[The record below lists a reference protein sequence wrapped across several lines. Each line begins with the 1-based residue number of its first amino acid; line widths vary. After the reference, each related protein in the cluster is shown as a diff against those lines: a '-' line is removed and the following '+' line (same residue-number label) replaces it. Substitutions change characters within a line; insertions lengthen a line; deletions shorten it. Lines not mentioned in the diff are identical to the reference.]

1 MNKLLIII
9 SSILLVSCSSVD
21 SEKKQA
27 IRMKSLADK
36 ENESKKYF
44 QQYNNTLTLDRAI
57 QLSVERNLTLKTKT
71 IEQEIAKLDRKIAF
85 GNFLPKV
92 SLGYSYTMLN
102 DKILGE
108 AKDAGLTGLPF
119 NINLPFNIGLET
131 RLVDKNLSLFSVNAQ
146 MPIFVPATWF
156 LYSARQKGE
165 NISSLTRNLT
175 EKMIKLQTIGQY
187 HYILALE
194 SEKEYLKQEL
204 ESAKEFNKSA
214 KIALEA
220 EAILPWEYEG
230 TEQIVQMREYALKQN
245 ARDLQ
250 SAKMSLMNN
259 LDMYPLLDFQLEKP
273 QYNEDVKMPTL
284 EETIY
289 ESLKN
294 SELIQIRE
302 GAEDISKDVTK
313 IAISNFLP
321 KIVLTGGYFNTS
333 NAALTDP
340 DFFMGTLGGMFS
352 IFNGF
357 QNVNEYKKARKN
369 QEIAFIKREE
379 EIMKVIFETVNA
391 YNSLESSR
399 EERDIALKNFA
410 VSTGRFN
417 QKKLEKETDS
427 IDNWEY
433 IQGVAEYEKALS
445 LKEKAEYKY
454 RVSLATLNM
463 LTGKDI
469 FAKGEKKDEKTK

>member
-1 MNKLLIII
+1 MNKLLIMI

-27 IRMKSLADK
+27 LRMKSLADK

-102 DKILGE
+102 DKIMGE
-108 AKDAGLTGLPF
+108 TKDTALP
-119 NINLPFNIGLET
+119 IPLPISLGLET

-165 NISSLTRNLT
+165 DISSLTRDLT

-204 ESAKEFNKSA
+204 ESAKEFNRSA

-230 TEQIVQMREYALKQN
+230 TEQIVQMREFALKQN

-289 ESLKN
+289 EALKN

-333 NAALTDP
+333 NAALSDP

-357 QNVNEYKKARKN
+357 QNVHEYKKARKN

>member
-21 SEKKQA
+21 IEKKQA
-27 IRMKSLADK
+27 LRMKSLADK

-71 IEQEIAKLDRKIAF
+71 IEQEIARLDRKIAF

-102 DKILGE
+102 DKIMGE
-108 AKDAGLTGLPF
+108 TKDTALP
-119 NINLPFNIGLET
+119 IQLPISLGLET
-131 RLVDKNLSLFSVNAQ
+131 RLADKNLSLFSVNAQ

-165 NISSLTRNLT
+165 DISSLTRDLT

-204 ESAKEFNKSA
+204 ESAKEFNRSA

-230 TEQIVQMREYALKQN
+230 TEQIVQMREFALKQN

-273 QYNEDVKMPTL
+273 QYNEDVKIPTL

-289 ESLKN
+289 EALKN

-333 NAALTDP
+333 NAALSDP

-357 QNVNEYKKARKN
+357 QNVHEYKKARKN

-463 LTGKDI
+463 LTGKEI
-469 FAKGEKKDEKTK
+469 FAKGEKKDEKIK

>member
-21 SEKKQA
+21 SEKKQTL
-27 IRMKSLADK
+27 RMKSLADR

-85 GNFLPKV
+85 GNFLPKI

-102 DKILGE
+102 DKIMGE
-108 AKDAGLTGLPF
+108 TRDTALP
-119 NINLPFNIGLET
+119 IPLPIPLGLET

-165 NISSLTRNLT
+165 SISSLTRDLT

-273 QYNEDVKMPTL
+273 QYNEDVKLPTL

-289 ESLKN
+289 EALKN

-357 QNVNEYKKARKN
+357 QNVYEYKKARKN

-410 VSTGRFN
+410 VNTGRFN

>member
-21 SEKKQA
+21 SEKKQTL
-27 IRMKSLADK
+27 RMKSLADR

-71 IEQEIAKLDRKIAF
+71 IEQEIARLDKKIAF

-102 DKILGE
+102 DKIMGE
-108 AKDAGLTGLPF
+108 TKDTALP
-119 NINLPFNIGLET
+119 IPLPIPLPMSFGLET

-165 NISSLTRNLT
+165 NISSLTRDLT

-204 ESAKEFNKSA
+204 ESAKEFNRSA

-230 TEQIVQMREYALKQN
+230 TEQIVQMREFALKQN

-250 SAKMSLMNN
+250 SAKMTLMNN

-273 QYNEDVKMPTL
+273 QYNEDVKIPTL

-289 ESLKN
+289 EALKN

-321 KIVLTGGYFNTS
+321 KIILTGGYFNTS

-391 YNSLESSR
+391 YNNLESSK

-433 IQGVAEYEKALS
+433 IQGVAEFEKALS

>member
-27 IRMKSLADK
+27 LRMKSLDDK

-102 DKILGE
+102 DKIMGE
-108 AKDAGLTGLPF
+108 TKDTALP
-119 NINLPFNIGLET
+119 IPLPISLGLET

-165 NISSLTRNLT
+165 DISSLTRDLT

-204 ESAKEFNKSA
+204 ESAKEFNRSA

-230 TEQIVQMREYALKQN
+230 TEQIVQMREFALKQN

-273 QYNEDVKMPTL
+273 QYNEDVKIPTL

-289 ESLKN
+289 EALKN
-294 SELIQIRE
+294 SEFIQIRE

-333 NAALTDP
+333 NAALSDP

-357 QNVNEYKKARKN
+357 QNVYEYKKARKN

-410 VSTGRFN
+410 VNTGRFN

-433 IQGVAEYEKALS
+433 IQGVAEFEKALS

>member
-1 MNKLLIII
+1 VNKLLIII

-27 IRMKSLADK
+27 LRMKSLADK

-102 DKILGE
+102 DKIMGE
-108 AKDAGLTGLPF
+108 TKDTALP
-119 NINLPFNIGLET
+119 IPLPISLGLET

-165 NISSLTRNLT
+165 DISSLTRDLT

-204 ESAKEFNKSA
+204 ESAKEFNRSA

-230 TEQIVQMREYALKQN
+230 TEQIVQMREFALKQN

-273 QYNEDVKMPTL
+273 QYNEDVKIPTL

-289 ESLKN
+289 EALKN

-321 KIVLTGGYFNTS
+321 KIILTGGYFNTS
-333 NAALTDP
+333 NAALSDP

-357 QNVNEYKKARKN
+357 QNVYEYKKARKN

>member
-9 SSILLVSCSSVD
+9 SSILLVSCSSLD

-85 GNFLPKV
+85 GNFLPKI

-102 DKILGE
+102 DKIMGE
-108 AKDAGLTGLPF
+108 TRDTALP
-119 NINLPFNIGLET
+119 IPLPIPLGLET

-165 NISSLTRNLT
+165 NISSLTRDLT

-220 EAILPWEYEG
+220 EAILPWEYER

-273 QYNEDVKMPTL
+273 QYNEDVKIPTL

-289 ESLKN
+289 EALKN

-357 QNVNEYKKARKN
+357 QNVYEYKKARKN

-391 YNSLESSR
+391 YTGLESSR

-410 VSTGRFN
+410 VNTGRFN

>member
-27 IRMKSLADK
+27 LRMKSLADK

-102 DKILGE
+102 DKIMGE
-108 AKDAGLTGLPF
+108 TKDTALP
-119 NINLPFNIGLET
+119 IPLPMSFGLET

-165 NISSLTRNLT
+165 NISSLTRDLT

-204 ESAKEFNKSA
+204 ESAKEFNRSA

-230 TEQIVQMREYALKQN
+230 TEQIVQMREFALKQN

-289 ESLKN
+289 EALKN

-391 YNSLESSR
+391 YNNLESSK

-433 IQGVAEYEKALS
+433 IQGVAEFEKALS

>member
-9 SSILLVSCSSVD
+9 SSILLVSCSSLD

-85 GNFLPKV
+85 GNFLPKI

-102 DKILGE
+102 DKIMGE
-108 AKDAGLTGLPF
+108 TRDTALP
-119 NINLPFNIGLET
+119 IPLPIPLGLET

-165 NISSLTRNLT
+165 SISSLTRDLT

-204 ESAKEFNKSA
+204 EFAKEFNRSA

-273 QYNEDVKMPTL
+273 QYNEDVKLPTL

-289 ESLKN
+289 EALKN

-357 QNVNEYKKARKN
+357 QNVYEYKKARKN

-410 VSTGRFN
+410 VNTGRFN

>member
-27 IRMKSLADK
+27 LRMKSLADK

-102 DKILGE
+102 DKIMGE
-108 AKDAGLTGLPF
+108 TKDTALP
-119 NINLPFNIGLET
+119 IPLPMSFGLET

-165 NISSLTRNLT
+165 NISSLTRDLT

-204 ESAKEFNKSA
+204 ESAKEFNRSA

-230 TEQIVQMREYALKQN
+230 TEQIVQMREFALKQN

-273 QYNEDVKMPTL
+273 QYNEDVKIPTL

-289 ESLKN
+289 EALKN
-294 SELIQIRE
+294 SEFIQIRE

-357 QNVNEYKKARKN
+357 QNVYEYKKARKN

-433 IQGVAEYEKALS
+433 IQGVAEFEKALS

>member
-9 SSILLVSCSSVD
+9 SSILLVSCSSLD

-85 GNFLPKV
+85 GNFLPKI

-102 DKILGE
+102 DKIMGE
-108 AKDAGLTGLPF
+108 TRDTALP
-119 NINLPFNIGLET
+119 IPLPIPLGLET

-165 NISSLTRNLT
+165 NISSLTRDLT

-273 QYNEDVKMPTL
+273 QYNEDVKIPTL

-289 ESLKN
+289 EALKN

-357 QNVNEYKKARKN
+357 QNVYEYKKARKN

-410 VSTGRFN
+410 VNTGRFN

-463 LTGKDI
+463 LTGKDT

>member
-27 IRMKSLADK
+27 LRMKSLADK

-102 DKILGE
+102 DKIMGE
-108 AKDAGLTGLPF
+108 TKDTALP
-119 NINLPFNIGLET
+119 IPLPISLGLET

-165 NISSLTRNLT
+165 DISSLTRDLT

-204 ESAKEFNKSA
+204 ESAKEFNRSA

-230 TEQIVQMREYALKQN
+230 TEQIVQMREFALKQN

-273 QYNEDVKMPTL
+273 QYNEDVKIPTL

-289 ESLKN
+289 EALKN
-294 SELIQIRE
+294 SEFIQIRE

-333 NAALTDP
+333 NAALSDP

-357 QNVNEYKKARKN
+357 QNVYEYKKARKN

-391 YNSLESSR
+391 YNNLESSR

>member
-27 IRMKSLADK
+27 LRMKSLADK

-102 DKILGE
+102 DKIMGE
-108 AKDAGLTGLPF
+108 TKDTALP
-119 NINLPFNIGLET
+119 IPLPISLGLET

-165 NISSLTRNLT
+165 DISSLTRDLT

-204 ESAKEFNKSA
+204 ESAKEFNRSA

-230 TEQIVQMREYALKQN
+230 TEQIVQMREFALKQN

-250 SAKMSLMNN
+250 LAKMTLMNN

-289 ESLKN
+289 EALKN

-333 NAALTDP
+333 NAALSDP

-357 QNVNEYKKARKN
+357 QNVYEYKKARKN

-410 VSTGRFN
+410 VNTGRFN

-433 IQGVAEYEKALS
+433 IQGVAEFEKALS

-463 LTGKDI
+463 LTGKEI

>member
-27 IRMKSLADK
+27 LRMKSLADK

-102 DKILGE
+102 DKIMGE
-108 AKDAGLTGLPF
+108 TKDTALP
-119 NINLPFNIGLET
+119 IPLPISLGLET

-165 NISSLTRNLT
+165 DISSLTRDLT

-204 ESAKEFNKSA
+204 ESAKEFNRSA

-230 TEQIVQMREYALKQN
+230 TEQIVQMREFALKQN

-273 QYNEDVKMPTL
+273 QYNEDVKIPTL

-289 ESLKN
+289 EALKN

-321 KIVLTGGYFNTS
+321 KIILTGGYFNTS

>member
-27 IRMKSLADK
+27 LRMKSLADK

-102 DKILGE
+102 DKIMGE
-108 AKDAGLTGLPF
+108 TKDTALP
-119 NINLPFNIGLET
+119 IPLPISLGLET

-165 NISSLTRNLT
+165 DISSLTRDLT

-289 ESLKN
+289 EALKN

-357 QNVNEYKKARKN
+357 QNVYEYKKARKN

-410 VSTGRFN
+410 VNTGRFN

>member
-27 IRMKSLADK
+27 LRMKSLADK

-102 DKILGE
+102 DKIMGE
-108 AKDAGLTGLPF
+108 TKDTALP
-119 NINLPFNIGLET
+119 IPLPISLGLET

-165 NISSLTRNLT
+165 DISSLTRDLT

-204 ESAKEFNKSA
+204 ESAKEFNRSA

-220 EAILPWEYEG
+220 ETILPWEYEG
-230 TEQIVQMREYALKQN
+230 TEQIVQMREFALKQN

-289 ESLKN
+289 EALKN

-333 NAALTDP
+333 NAALSDP

-357 QNVNEYKKARKN
+357 QNVYEYKKARKN
-369 QEIAFIKREE
+369 QEIAFIKHEE

-391 YNSLESSR
+391 YNNLESSK

-433 IQGVAEYEKALS
+433 IQGVAEFEKALS

>member
-21 SEKKQA
+21 SEKKQTL
-27 IRMKSLADK
+27 RMKSLADR

-71 IEQEIAKLDRKIAF
+71 IEQEIARLDKKIAF

-102 DKILGE
+102 DKIMGE
-108 AKDAGLTGLPF
+108 TKDTALP
-119 NINLPFNIGLET
+119 IPLPMSFGLET

-165 NISSLTRNLT
+165 DISSLTRDLT

-204 ESAKEFNKSA
+204 ESAKEFNRSA

-230 TEQIVQMREYALKQN
+230 TEQIVQMREFALKQN

-289 ESLKN
+289 EALKN

-357 QNVNEYKKARKN
+357 QNVYEYKKARKN

>member
-1 MNKLLIII
+1 MKRFIII
-9 SSILLVSCSSVD
+9 FSSILLVSCSSLD
-21 SEKKQA
+21 NEKKQQ

-36 ENESKKYF
+36 ESESKLYL
-44 QQYNNTLTLDRAI
+44 QQYNNKLSLDRAI
-57 QLSVERNLTLKTKT
+57 QLSVDRNLTLKTKA
-71 IEQEIAKLDRKIAF
+71 IEQEIAKLDKRIAF
-85 GNFLPKV
+85 GNFLPKI

-102 DKILGE
+102 DKIRGE
-108 AKDAGLTGLPF
+108 ARDTFLDDLP
-119 NINLPFNIGLET
+119 IQLPFNIGLET
-131 RLVDKNLSLFSVNAQ
+131 RLIDKNLSLFNVNAQ

-165 NISSLTRNLT
+165 DISNLTRDLT

-187 HYILALE
+187 YYILALE
-194 SEKEYLKQEL
+194 SEQEHLKKEL
-204 ESAKEFNKSA
+204 ESAKEFNKNA
-214 KIALEA
+214 KIALEV

-230 TEQIVQMREYALKQN
+230 SEQIVQMKEYALKQN

-250 SAKMSLMNN
+250 MAKISLMNN

-273 QYNEDVKMPTL
+273 NYKN
-284 EETIY
+284 EETIPQLEEVIY
-289 ESLKN
+289 EALKN

-302 GAEDISKDVTK
+302 NAEDVSKNITK

-321 KIVLTGGYFNTS
+321 KIIISGGYFNTS
-333 NAALTDP
+333 NSTLTDP

-357 QNVNEYKKARKN
+357 QNINEYKKARKN
-369 QEIAFIKREE
+369 QEITFIKREQ
-379 EIMKVIFETVNA
+379 EIMKVIYQTVNA
-391 YNSLESSR
+391 YNSLESSK
-399 EERDIALKNFA
+399 EERDIAIKNFE
-410 VSTGRFN
+410 VNTGRFN

-433 IQGVAEYEKALS
+433 LKSVAEYEKALS
-445 LKEKAEYKY
+445 LKEKTEYKY

-463 LTGKDI
+463 LIGKDI
-469 FAKGEKKDEKTK
+469 FAKGENKNEKNK

>member
-27 IRMKSLADK
+27 LRMKSLADK

-102 DKILGE
+102 DKIMGE
-108 AKDAGLTGLPF
+108 TKDTALP
-119 NINLPFNIGLET
+119 IPLPISLGLET

-165 NISSLTRNLT
+165 DISSLTRDLT

-230 TEQIVQMREYALKQN
+230 TEQIVQMREFALKQN

-250 SAKMSLMNN
+250 SAKISLMNN

-289 ESLKN
+289 EALKN

-333 NAALTDP
+333 NAALSDP

-357 QNVNEYKKARKN
+357 QNVYEYKKARKN

-399 EERDIALKNFA
+399 EERDIALKNFV

-433 IQGVAEYEKALS
+433 IQGVAEFEKALS

>member
-9 SSILLVSCSSVD
+9 SSILLVSCSSLD

-71 IEQEIAKLDRKIAF
+71 IEQEIARLDKKIAF

-102 DKILGE
+102 DKIMGE
-108 AKDAGLTGLPF
+108 TKDTALP
-119 NINLPFNIGLET
+119 IPLPIPLGLET

-165 NISSLTRNLT
+165 NISSLTRDLT

-273 QYNEDVKMPTL
+273 QYNEDVKIPTL

-289 ESLKN
+289 EALKN
-294 SELIQIRE
+294 SEFIQIRE

-333 NAALTDP
+333 NAALSDP

-357 QNVNEYKKARKN
+357 QNVYEYKKARKN

-410 VSTGRFN
+410 VNTGRFN

>member
-1 MNKLLIII
+1 MI

-27 IRMKSLADK
+27 LRMKSLADK

-102 DKILGE
+102 DKIMGE
-108 AKDAGLTGLPF
+108 TKDTALP
-119 NINLPFNIGLET
+119 IPLPISLGLET

-146 MPIFVPATWF
+146 MTIFVPATWF

-165 NISSLTRNLT
+165 DISSLTRDLT

-204 ESAKEFNKSA
+204 ESAKEFNRSA

-230 TEQIVQMREYALKQN
+230 TEQIVQMREFALKQN

-289 ESLKN
+289 EALKN

-333 NAALTDP
+333 NAALSDP

-357 QNVNEYKKARKN
+357 QNVHEYKKARKN

-463 LTGKDI
+463 LTGKEI
-469 FAKGEKKDEKTK
+469 FAKGEKKDEKIK

>member
-9 SSILLVSCSSVD
+9 SSILLVSCSSLD

-44 QQYNNTLTLDRAI
+44 QQYNNTLTLDRVI

-85 GNFLPKV
+85 GNFLPKI

-102 DKILGE
+102 DKIMGE
-108 AKDAGLTGLPF
+108 TKDTALP
-119 NINLPFNIGLET
+119 IPLPIPLGLET

-165 NISSLTRNLT
+165 NISSLTRDLT

-289 ESLKN
+289 EALKN

-391 YNSLESSR
+391 YNGLESSR

-410 VSTGRFN
+410 VNTGRFN

>member
-1 MNKLLIII
+1 MNKLLIMI

-27 IRMKSLADK
+27 LRMKSLADK

-102 DKILGE
+102 DKIMGE
-108 AKDAGLTGLPF
+108 TKDTALP
-119 NINLPFNIGLET
+119 IPLPISLGLET

-156 LYSARQKGE
+156 LYGARQKGE
-165 NISSLTRNLT
+165 DISSLTRDLT

-204 ESAKEFNKSA
+204 ESAKEFNRSA

-230 TEQIVQMREYALKQN
+230 TEQIVQMREFALKQN

-289 ESLKN
+289 EVLKN

-333 NAALTDP
+333 NAALSDP

-357 QNVNEYKKARKN
+357 QNVHEYKKARKN

-463 LTGKDI
+463 LTGKEI
-469 FAKGEKKDEKTK
+469 FAKGEKKDEKIK

>member
-1 MNKLLIII
+1 VNKLLIII

-27 IRMKSLADK
+27 LRMKSLADK

-102 DKILGE
+102 DKIMGE
-108 AKDAGLTGLPF
+108 TKDTALP
-119 NINLPFNIGLET
+119 IPLPISLGLET

-165 NISSLTRNLT
+165 NISSLTRDLT

-194 SEKEYLKQEL
+194 SEKEYIKQEL
-204 ESAKEFNKSA
+204 ESAKEFNRSA

-230 TEQIVQMREYALKQN
+230 TEQIVQMREFALKQN

-250 SAKMSLMNN
+250 SAKMTLMNN

-273 QYNEDVKMPTL
+273 QYNEDVKIPTL

-289 ESLKN
+289 EALKN

-333 NAALTDP
+333 NAALSDP

-357 QNVNEYKKARKN
+357 QNVYEYKKARKN

-391 YNSLESSR
+391 YNSLESSK
-399 EERDIALKNFA
+399 EEKDIALKNFA

-433 IQGVAEYEKALS
+433 IQGVAEFEKALS

>member
-9 SSILLVSCSSVD
+9 SSILLVSCSSLD

-44 QQYNNTLTLDRAI
+44 QQYNNILTLDRAI

-85 GNFLPKV
+85 GNFLPKI

-102 DKILGE
+102 DKIMGE
-108 AKDAGLTGLPF
+108 TRDTALP
-119 NINLPFNIGLET
+119 IPLPIPLGLET

-165 NISSLTRNLT
+165 NISSLTRDLT

-289 ESLKN
+289 EALKN

-391 YNSLESSR
+391 YTGLESSR

-410 VSTGRFN
+410 VNTGRFN

>member
-9 SSILLVSCSSVD
+9 SSILLVSCSSLD

-85 GNFLPKV
+85 GNFLPKI

-102 DKILGE
+102 DKIMGE
-108 AKDAGLTGLPF
+108 TRDTALP
-119 NINLPFNIGLET
+119 IPLPIPLGLET

-165 NISSLTRNLT
+165 NISSLTRDLT

-194 SEKEYLKQEL
+194 SEKECLKQEL

-245 ARDLQ
+245 TRDLQ

-289 ESLKN
+289 EALKN

-410 VSTGRFN
+410 VNTGRFN

>member
-9 SSILLVSCSSVD
+9 SSILLISCSSLD
-21 SEKKQA
+21 NEKKQA

-85 GNFLPKV
+85 GNFLPKI

-102 DKILGE
+102 DKIMGE
-108 AKDAGLTGLPF
+108 TKDTALP
-119 NINLPFNIGLET
+119 IPLPISLGLET

-165 NISSLTRNLT
+165 NISSLTRDLT

-273 QYNEDVKMPTL
+273 QYNEDVKIPTL

-289 ESLKN
+289 EALKN

-399 EERDIALKNFA
+399 EEREIALKNFA
-410 VSTGRFN
+410 VNTGRFN

>member
-27 IRMKSLADK
+27 LRMKSLADK

-102 DKILGE
+102 DKIMGE
-108 AKDAGLTGLPF
+108 TKDTALP
-119 NINLPFNIGLET
+119 IPLPISLGLET

-165 NISSLTRNLT
+165 NISSLTRDLT

-204 ESAKEFNKSA
+204 ESAKEFNRSA

-230 TEQIVQMREYALKQN
+230 TEQIVQMREFALKQN

-289 ESLKN
+289 EALKN

-321 KIVLTGGYFNTS
+321 KIILTGGYFNTS
-333 NAALTDP
+333 NAALSDP

-357 QNVNEYKKARKN
+357 QNVYEYKKARKN

-391 YNSLESSR
+391 YNNLESSR

-433 IQGVAEYEKALS
+433 IQGVAEFEKALS

>member
-9 SSILLVSCSSVD
+9 SSILLVSCSSLD

-85 GNFLPKV
+85 GNFLPKI

-102 DKILGE
+102 DKIMGE
-108 AKDAGLTGLPF
+108 TRDTALP
-119 NINLPFNIGLET
+119 IPLPIPLGLET

-165 NISSLTRNLT
+165 SISSLTRDLT

-220 EAILPWEYEG
+220 EAILPWKYEG

-289 ESLKN
+289 EALKN

-391 YNSLESSR
+391 YNGLESSR

-410 VSTGRFN
+410 VNTGRFN

>member
-9 SSILLVSCSSVD
+9 SSILLVSCSSLD

-27 IRMKSLADK
+27 LRMKSLADK

-71 IEQEIAKLDRKIAF
+71 IEQEIARLDKKIAF

-102 DKILGE
+102 DKIMGE
-108 AKDAGLTGLPF
+108 TKDTALP
-119 NINLPFNIGLET
+119 IPLPISLELET

-165 NISSLTRNLT
+165 DISSLTRDLT

-204 ESAKEFNKSA
+204 ESAKEFKRSA

-230 TEQIVQMREYALKQN
+230 TEQIVQMREFALKQN

-273 QYNEDVKMPTL
+273 QYNEDVKISTL

-289 ESLKN
+289 EALKN

-333 NAALTDP
+333 NASLSDP

-357 QNVNEYKKARKN
+357 QNVYEYKKARKN

-433 IQGVAEYEKALS
+433 IQEVAEYEKALS

>member
-27 IRMKSLADK
+27 LRMKSLADK

-102 DKILGE
+102 DKIMGE
-108 AKDAGLTGLPF
+108 TKDTALP
-119 NINLPFNIGLET
+119 IPLPISLGLET

-165 NISSLTRNLT
+165 DISSLTRDLT

-204 ESAKEFNKSA
+204 ESAKEFNRSA

-230 TEQIVQMREYALKQN
+230 TEQIVQMREFALKQN

-250 SAKMSLMNN
+250 SAKMTLMNN

-273 QYNEDVKMPTL
+273 QYNEDVKIPTL

-289 ESLKN
+289 EALKN

-321 KIVLTGGYFNTS
+321 KIILTGGYFNTS
-333 NAALTDP
+333 NAALSDP

-357 QNVNEYKKARKN
+357 QNVYEYKKARKN

-391 YNSLESSR
+391 YNNLESSR

>member
-9 SSILLVSCSSVD
+9 SSILLVSCSSLD

-44 QQYNNTLTLDRAI
+44 QQYNNILTLDRAI

-85 GNFLPKV
+85 GNFLPKI

-102 DKILGE
+102 DKIMGE
-108 AKDAGLTGLPF
+108 TRDTALP
-119 NINLPFNIGLET
+119 IPLPIPLGLET

-165 NISSLTRNLT
+165 NISSLTRDLT

-230 TEQIVQMREYALKQN
+230 TEQIIQMREYALKQN

-289 ESLKN
+289 EALKN

-357 QNVNEYKKARKN
+357 QNVYEYKKARKN

-410 VSTGRFN
+410 VNTGRFN

>member
-21 SEKKQA
+21 SEKKQTL
-27 IRMKSLADK
+27 RMKSLADR

-71 IEQEIAKLDRKIAF
+71 IEQEIARLDKKIAF

-102 DKILGE
+102 DKIMGE
-108 AKDAGLTGLPF
+108 TKDTALP
-119 NINLPFNIGLET
+119 IPLPISLGLET

-165 NISSLTRNLT
+165 NISSLTRDLT

-204 ESAKEFNKSA
+204 ESAKEFNRSA

-230 TEQIVQMREYALKQN
+230 TEQIVQMREFALKQN

-273 QYNEDVKMPTL
+273 QYNEDVKIPTL

-289 ESLKN
+289 EALKN

-410 VSTGRFN
+410 VNTGRFN

>member
-27 IRMKSLADK
+27 LRMKSLADK

-44 QQYNNTLTLDRAI
+44 QKYNNTLTLDRAI

-102 DKILGE
+102 DKIMGE
-108 AKDAGLTGLPF
+108 TKDTALP
-119 NINLPFNIGLET
+119 IPLPMSFGLET

-165 NISSLTRNLT
+165 DISSLTRDLT

-204 ESAKEFNKSA
+204 ESAKEFNRSA

-230 TEQIVQMREYALKQN
+230 TEQIVQMREFALKQN

-289 ESLKN
+289 EALKN

-333 NAALTDP
+333 NAAFSDP

-357 QNVNEYKKARKN
+357 QNVHEYKKARRN

-399 EERDIALKNFA
+399 EEMDIALKNFA

-433 IQGVAEYEKALS
+433 IQGVAEYERALS

>member
-9 SSILLVSCSSVD
+9 SSILLVSCSSLD

-85 GNFLPKV
+85 GNFLPKI

-102 DKILGE
+102 DKIMGE
-108 AKDAGLTGLPF
+108 TRDTALP
-119 NINLPFNIGLET
+119 IPLPIPLGLET

-165 NISSLTRNLT
+165 NISSLTRDLT

-289 ESLKN
+289 EALKN

-357 QNVNEYKKARKN
+357 QNVYEYKKARKN

-410 VSTGRFN
+410 VNTGRFN

-469 FAKGEKKDEKTK
+469 FTKGEKKDEKTK

>member
-27 IRMKSLADK
+27 LRMKSLADK

-102 DKILGE
+102 DKIMGE
-108 AKDAGLTGLPF
+108 TKDTALP
-119 NINLPFNIGLET
+119 IPLPMSFGLET

-165 NISSLTRNLT
+165 NISSLTRDLT

-194 SEKEYLKQEL
+194 SEQEFLKQEL
-204 ESAKEFNKSA
+204 ESAKEFNRSA

-230 TEQIVQMREYALKQN
+230 TEQIVQMREFALKQN

-273 QYNEDVKMPTL
+273 QYNEDVKIPTL

-289 ESLKN
+289 EALKN

-333 NAALTDP
+333 NAALSDP

-357 QNVNEYKKARKN
+357 QNVYEYKKARKN

-433 IQGVAEYEKALS
+433 IQGVAEFEKALS

>member
-21 SEKKQA
+21 NEKKQA
-27 IRMKSLADK
+27 LRMKSLADK

-44 QQYNNTLTLDRAI
+44 QKYNNTLTLDRAI

-102 DKILGE
+102 DKIMGE
-108 AKDAGLTGLPF
+108 TKDTALP
-119 NINLPFNIGLET
+119 IPLPISLGLET

-165 NISSLTRNLT
+165 NISSLTRDLT

-204 ESAKEFNKSA
+204 ESAKEFNRSA

-230 TEQIVQMREYALKQN
+230 TEQIVQMREFALKQN

-250 SAKMSLMNN
+250 SAKMTLMNN

-273 QYNEDVKMPTL
+273 QYNEDVKIPTL

-289 ESLKN
+289 EALKN

-333 NAALTDP
+333 NAALSDP

-357 QNVNEYKKARKN
+357 QNVYEYKKARKN

-391 YNSLESSR
+391 YNSLESSK
-399 EERDIALKNFA
+399 EEKDIALKNFA

-433 IQGVAEYEKALS
+433 IQGVAEFEKALS

>member
-1 MNKLLIII
+1 MNKLLIMI

-27 IRMKSLADK
+27 LRMKSLADK

-102 DKILGE
+102 DKIMGE
-108 AKDAGLTGLPF
+108 TKDTALP
-119 NINLPFNIGLET
+119 IPLPISLGLET

-146 MPIFVPATWF
+146 MTIFVPATWF

-165 NISSLTRNLT
+165 DISSLTRDLT

-204 ESAKEFNKSA
+204 ESAKEFNRSA

-230 TEQIVQMREYALKQN
+230 TEQIVQMREFALKQN

-273 QYNEDVKMPTL
+273 QYNEDVKIPTL

-289 ESLKN
+289 EALKN

-333 NAALTDP
+333 NAALSDP

-357 QNVNEYKKARKN
+357 QNVYEYKKARKN

-463 LTGKDI
+463 LTGKEI
-469 FAKGEKKDEKTK
+469 FAKGEKKDEKIK

>member
-27 IRMKSLADK
+27 LRMKSLADK

-102 DKILGE
+102 DKIMGE
-108 AKDAGLTGLPF
+108 TKDTALP
-119 NINLPFNIGLET
+119 IPLPISLGLET

-165 NISSLTRNLT
+165 NISSLTRDLT
-175 EKMIKLQTIGQY
+175 EKIIKLQTIGQY

-204 ESAKEFNKSA
+204 ESAKEFNRSA

-230 TEQIVQMREYALKQN
+230 TEQIVQMREFALKQN

-289 ESLKN
+289 EALKN

-333 NAALTDP
+333 NAALSDP

-357 QNVNEYKKARKN
+357 QNVYEYKKARKN

-391 YNSLESSR
+391 YNNLESSR